1 MLIKICGLTNPDTAA
16 MAAKSGADY
25 IGLLFSA
32 CSPRQI
38 SLDKAREISKA
49 VRDAGSE
56 VVAVFVDESLEELE
70 QIAVALDLK
79 IIQLHG
85 GKVRAFCDVLA
96 PKYQIIYVA
105 DGKSLPASLNP
116 NKDFIMYDNKS
127 STYPEIDPKNVQTCG
142 KSGDD
147 RKFRYFVAGNLSTD
161 NIQEVIKTTQP
172 NGVDLS
178 SSVEISKGIK
188 DIKKIREFIK
198 LTRPERY
205 GRFGGRFV
213 PELLIKP
220 LQELETAF
228 KEVVLTKPFQA
239 EFIDILKNYTG
250 RPTAL
255 TEVKNFAAALG
266 DIRVFLKREDL
277 LHTGAHK
284 INNAVGQ
291 CLLAKKMGKIR
302 IIAETGA
309 GQHGLATATACA
321 MFGLECV
328 VYMGKIDVARQAP
341 NVAKMRLLGA
351 KVVSVASGSATL
363 KDAVNEALRD
373 WAESYETSH
382 YCLGSALGPY
392 PFPQMVAHFHAVI
405 GKEAHEQFL
414 AQAGSQPD
422 MVVACV
428 GGGSNA
434 IGIFQGFMHD
444 PKISLIGVEAGGKG
458 TGLGNNAAR
467 FSEGFPGVL
476 HGSYTY
482 LLQTS
487 GGQIVDTYSISAGLD
502 YPAVGPEHSDLY
514 LTDRAKYYSVTDK
527 ETLEAFQLLIKT
539 EGIIPAL
546 ESSHALAYVKKIASS
561 LKPGTKV
568 LINLS
573 GRGDKDLPQ
582 LLEGELKH
590 VTSI

>member
-1 MLIKICGLTNPDTAA
+1 MLVKICGLTDASTAA
-16 MAAKSGADY
+16 LAAKSGADY

-38 SLDKAREISKA
+38 SLAKAQAITQATRE
-49 VRDAGSE
+49 AGSE
-56 VVAVFVDESLEELE
+56 VVAVFVDETLE
-70 QIAVALDLK
+70 QIEEIANTLNLK

-85 GKVRAFCDVLA
+85 DKVRAFCEVLA

-105 DGKSLPASLNP
+105 NGKSLPGCLNP
-116 NKDFIMYDNKS
+116 NKDFILYDNKTS
-127 STYPEIDPKNVQTCG
+127 IYPEIKEPQ
-142 KSGDD
+142 
-147 RKFRYFVAGNLSTD
+147 KFRYFVAGNLSIQ
-161 NIQEVIKTTQP
+161 NIQEIILTTKP
-172 NGVDLS
+172 GGVDLS
-178 SSVEISKGIK
+178 SSVEVEKGIK
-188 DIKKIREFIK
+188 DINKIREFIK
-198 LTRPERY
+198 LVRPERY
-205 GRFGGRFV
+205 GRFGGIFV

-220 LQELETAF
+220 LQELDTAF
-228 KEVVLTKPFQA
+228 KQIVFSPSFEA

-255 TEVKNFAAALG
+255 TEVKNFAKAVG
-266 DIRVFLKREDL
+266 NFRIFLKREDL

-291 CLLAKKMGKIR
+291 CLLAKKMGKTR

-309 GQHGLATATACA
+309 GQHGVATATACA
-321 MFGLECV
+321 MFGLQCV
-328 VYMGKIDVARQAP
+328 VYMGKTDVERQAP

-351 KVVSVASGSATL
+351 KVVSVTTGSLTL
-363 KDAVNEALRD
+363 KDAVNDALRD
-373 WAESYETSH
+373 WAGNYETSH

-392 PFPQMVAHFHAVI
+392 PFPQMVAHFHSVI
-405 GKEAHEQFL
+405 GKEAKEQFL
-414 AQAGSQPD
+414 ESTGGKPD
-422 MVVACV
+422 MVIACV

-434 IGIFQGFMHD
+434 IGIFQGFMND
-444 PKISLIGVEAGGKG
+444 TEIRLVGVEAGGKG

-482 LLQTS
+482 LLQTDK
-487 GGQIVDTYSISAGLD
+487 GQIVDTHSISAGLD
-502 YPAVGPEHSDLY
+502 YPAVGPEHADLY
-514 LTDRAKYYSVTDK
+514 LSGRAKYDSATDK
-527 ETLEAFQLLIKT
+527 ETLAAFQLLIRT

-546 ESSHALAYVKKIASS
+546 ESSHALAYVIKIAPTI
-561 LKPGTKV
+561 KPGTKV

-590 VTSI
+590 VTYS

>member
-1 MLIKICGLTNPDTAA
+1 MLIKICGLTDANTAA
-16 MAAKSGADY
+16 QAAKSGADY

-32 CSPRQI
+32 VSPRQI
-38 SLDKAREISKA
+38 TLAKAHEITQATRAS
-49 VRDAGSE
+49 GSD
-56 VVAVFVDESLEELE
+56 VVAVFVDESLEQIE
-70 QIAVALDLK
+70 QIAATLDLK

-85 GKVRAFCDVLA
+85 DIVRGYCDILA
-96 PKYQIIYVA
+96 PKFQIIYVD
-105 DGKSLPASLNP
+105 DGKPIPASLNP
-116 NKDFIMYDNKS
+116 YKDFILYDNKTS
-127 STYPEIDPKNVQTCG
+127 IYPKPDK
-142 KSGDD
+142 
-147 RKFRYFVAGNLSTD
+147 KFRCFVAGNLSTE
-161 NIQEVIKTTQP
+161 NIVDVINTNKP

-178 SSVEISKGIK
+178 SGVEITKAVK
-188 DIKKIREFIK
+188 DINKIRQFIQ
-198 LTRPERY
+198 LVRPERY

-213 PELLIKP
+213 PELLIAP

-228 KEVVLTKPFQA
+228 GQIVKTKNFYT
-239 EFIDILKNYTG
+239 EFIDILKNYAG

-255 TEVKNFAAALG
+255 TEVKNFAKALG
-266 DIRVFLKREDL
+266 NFSIFLKREDL

-284 INNAVGQ
+284 INNAIGQ
-291 CLLAKKMGKIR
+291 CLLAKKMGKKR

-309 GQHGLATATACA
+309 GQHGVATATACA
-321 MFGLECV
+321 MFGLECII
-328 VYMGKIDVARQAP
+328 YMGKIDIARQAP

-373 WAESYETSH
+373 WAENYEKSH

-392 PFPQMVAHFHAVI
+392 PFPQMVAHFHEVI
-405 GKEAHEQFL
+405 GIEAKQQFL
-414 AQAGSQPD
+414 AATGTKPD
-422 MVVACV
+422 MVIACV

-444 PKISLIGVEAGGKG
+444 KDVELIGVEAGGTG
-458 TGLGNNAAR
+458 SGLGNNAAR
-467 FSEGFPGVL
+467 FSEGKPGVL

-482 LLQTS
+482 ILQS
-487 GGQIVDTYSISAGLD
+487 DDRQIVDTYSISAGLD
-502 YPAVGPEHSDLY
+502 YPAVGPEHSNLH
-514 LTDRAKYYSVTDK
+514 LTGRAKYDLATDK
-527 ETLEAFQLLIKT
+527 ETIEAFQLLIKT

-546 ESSHALAYVKKIASS
+546 ESAHALAYVMKIAPSIKS
-561 LKPGTKV
+561 GSKV

-590 VTSI
+590 VTSN